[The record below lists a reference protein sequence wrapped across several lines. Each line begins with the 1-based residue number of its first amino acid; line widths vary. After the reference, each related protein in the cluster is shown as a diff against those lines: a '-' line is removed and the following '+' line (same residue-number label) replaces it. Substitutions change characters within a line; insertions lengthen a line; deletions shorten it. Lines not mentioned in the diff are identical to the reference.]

1 MPTRGTGVGNPKYYK
16 CLASRFYGGT
26 DFVGAAREAQQAV
39 RIVRDVQG
47 EHSSIS
53 FYEIPF
59 AIASANGGG
68 HVSYLL
74 TLCGGEIGLKTLS
87 TSQPW
92 GSWSCSSAY
101 NHLREDSVICS
112 RAPMRQRVLSW
123 RLVVTSDY
131 EVWTSPDCKHTHP
144 RVHAVLQQ
152 SIFMYCITC
161 VGSTVNTIFND
172 RLQNQC
178 KPHLDRLEIVALLLD
193 LCDRGALRMDR
204 CAPAEP
210 CKGQRRPRTGVT
222 LFSQSKASRCVSL
235 PLPTTSILQTMLAIQ
250 GIDEEN
256 MPRFFANHNTL
267 HNLVGWSRGLAPVA
281 VSQEEPV
288 VGSGARGK

>member
-112 RAPMRQRVLSW
+112 RAPPITKSGLPLIASTHTQESMPYYNRVYSC
-123 RLVVTSDY
+123 T
-131 EVWTSPDCKHTHP
+131 
-144 RVHAVLQQ
+144 
-152 SIFMYCITC
+152 
-161 VGSTVNTIFND
+161 
-172 RLQNQC
+172 
-178 KPHLDRLEIVALLLD
+178 ALLAWVQL
-193 LCDRGALRMDR
+193 
-204 CAPAEP
+204 
-210 CKGQRRPRTGVT
+210 
-222 LFSQSKASRCVSL
+222 
-235 PLPTTSILQTMLAIQ
+235 
-250 GIDEEN
+250 
-256 MPRFFANHNTL
+256 
-267 HNLVGWSRGLAPVA
+267 
-281 VSQEEPV
+281 
-288 VGSGARGK
+288 